1 VTLGI
6 MLGGLIGVILPEAVE
21 ESVIG
26 LVFPHWVFYLFNAI
40 WFSGGAASTYGL
52 LRGRADI
59 EVGGLALVASGL
71 TAYYLAVVSV
81 RASAALLALFIICLA
96 VGSVA
101 RVFALV
107 HRGGYLGEREE

>member
-1 VTLGI
+1 MIGITLGGI
-6 MLGGLIGVILPEAVE
+6 IGVMLPEAVD

-26 LVFPHWVFYLFNAI
+26 LVFPRWVFYLFNAI
-40 WFSGGAASTYGL
+40 WLCGGAASTFGL

-71 TAYYLAVVSV
+71 TAYYIAVVSV

-96 VGSVA
+96 IGSAA
-101 RVFALV
+101 RIFALI
-107 HRGGYLGEREE
+107 HRGGYPGEQEK